1 MRWSCARALRLFLL
15 LSGAVAALQA
25 QLPAIHPHGVVNSAS
40 FMASGLPAGS
50 IALGSIFTIFGSA
63 MGPATGV
70 KVSSFPLGTSLSG
83 VSITVTQGATTV
95 NALPLFVQQGQINAL
110 MPSNAPLGW
119 VSLRVIHNNAFSNP
133 SPVFVVRDSPGIFT
147 STGSGGGA
155 AALSNAGS
163 NGALTPNSNQASKP
177 GQTVQLYLTR
187 TRSDYYTRQPGATC

>member
-1 MRWSCARALRLFLL
+1 MRWSCAPALRLFLV

-40 FMASGLPAGS
+40 FLASGLPAGS

-119 VSLRVIHNNAFSNP
+119 VSLRVIHNNAFSSGAAAA
-133 SPVFVVRDSPGIFT
+133 SPVFVVRDAIKT
-147 STGSGGGA
+147 HTTM
-155 AALSNAGS
+155 LQVRAG
-163 NGALTPNSNQASKP
+163 TI
-177 GQTVQLYLTR
+177 
-187 TRSDYYTRQPGATC
+187 